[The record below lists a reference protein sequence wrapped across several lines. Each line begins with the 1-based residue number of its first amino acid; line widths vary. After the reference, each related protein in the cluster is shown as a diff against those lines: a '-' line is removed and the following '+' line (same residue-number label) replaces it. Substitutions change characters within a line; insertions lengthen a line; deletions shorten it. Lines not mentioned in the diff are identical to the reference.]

1 MWSSSGGTSEVCGV
15 GAGAAPSLPGV
26 EFGAVHTLRYV
37 TELLEKK
44 EASLANLRGLLCPVL
59 LNVSYSSGVLLSST
73 SRTRRSSSSWVN
85 GFWMKL
91 GCDRS
96 ASLPS
101 PMSG

>member
-1 MWSSSGGTSEVCGV
+1 MEQARAV
-15 GAGAAPSLPGV
+15 LPEDGYQRLL
-26 EFGAVHTLRYV
+26 GAVHTLRYV

-44 EASLANLRGLLCPVL
+44 EASLANLRELLCPVL
-59 LNVSYSSGVLLSST
+59 LDVSYSSGVLLSST